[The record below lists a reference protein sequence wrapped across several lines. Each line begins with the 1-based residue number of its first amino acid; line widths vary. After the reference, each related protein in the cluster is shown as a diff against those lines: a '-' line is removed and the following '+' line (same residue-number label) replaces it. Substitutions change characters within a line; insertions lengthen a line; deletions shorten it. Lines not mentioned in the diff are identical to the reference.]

1 MPKVVDR
8 DERKR
13 TIAEALLRLVAR
25 QGIEKV
31 SVRTVAA
38 EAGISAGAV
47 QKYFATKEDMLAVA
61 FELTGEFLVRRW
73 ADIDAEGPFIEVLRE
88 HIVAA
93 LPLDEQRRAELVIV
107 FAFTARAAA
116 QPDWARRLQ
125 RDYGDAHDLTTRFL
139 RFGQSTGEV
148 RDDLDVERLADLV
161 LALTDGLSA
170 RLLHT
175 PLLRSPQHDELLAS
189 LDLALHEL
197 LAPR

>member
-8 DERKR
+8 AERKR

-25 QGIEKV
+25 EGIEKV

-93 LPLDEQRRAELVIV
+93 LPLDEQRRAELVVV

-116 QPDWARRLQ
+116 QPDWARRLR

-139 RFGQSTGEV
+139 RSGQSNGEM
-148 RDDLDVERLADLV
+148 RDDLDTERLADLV
-161 LALTDGLSA
+161 LALTDGFSA

-175 PLLRSPQHDELLAS
+175 PLRSPQHGELLAS

>member
-8 DERKR
+8 AERRR
-13 TIAEALLRLVAR
+13 TIAEALLRVVAR
-25 QGIEKV
+25 DGIEQV

-47 QKYFATKEDMLAVA
+47 QKYFATKEDMLRVA

-73 ADIDAEGPFIEVLRE
+73 ASIDSEGPFIELLRE

-116 QPDWARRLQ
+116 QPEWAHRLR

-139 RFGQSTGEV
+139 QLGQSNGEV
-148 RDDLDVERLADLV
+148 RDDLDADRLADLV
-161 LALTDGLSA
+161 LALTDGFSA

-175 PLLRSPQHDELLAS
+175 PLHSPQHDELLAS